1 MTDPNQP
8 PPYDPNRPQ
17 DPSESYG
24 SAPEPQSYG
33 SAPEPQSY
41 GSAPETQ
48 PYGAPYGQAQSYGSA
63 PEPQSAYQQQP
74 AYPPAPQGGYVQPYG
89 ALPEHPQ
96 GTTILVLGIVGL
108 FVTICAPIAWYMGSK
123 AQKEIA
129 ASGMHYANEQNI
141 NIGKILGMV
150 LTILAIVGLA
160 VAFVFIVIAVIAAV
174 ASS

>member
-1 MTDPNQP
+1 MSDPNQP
-8 PPYDPNRPQ
+8 YDQNRPVDPNSPV
-17 DPSESYG
+17 DPNQSQSYG
-24 SAPEPQSYG
+24 TPQSYG
-33 SAPEPQSY
+33 SAPEVQGGY
-41 GSAPETQ
+41 
-48 PYGAPYGQAQSYGSA
+48 
-63 PEPQSAYQQQP
+63 QQP
-74 AYPPAPQGGYVQPYG
+74 AYPPVPQSPYAAQPYG

-129 ASGMHYANEQNI
+129 ASGIRYANEQNI

-160 VAFVFIVIAVIAAV
+160 IALVFIVIAIIAAI
-174 ASS
+174 ASSAG

>member
-1 MTDPNQP
+1 MSNQNPFGSTQPHDPDQ
-8 PPYDPNRPQ
+8 
-17 DPSESYG
+17 
-24 SAPEPQSYG
+24 PQSYG

-41 GSAPETQ
+41 GSAPEMQ
-48 PYGAPYGQAQSYGSA
+48 GG
-63 PEPQSAYQQQP
+63 YQQ
-74 AYPPAPQGGYVQPYG
+74 AYPPAPQPTYGQGGYQQPYG

-129 ASGMHYANEQNI
+129 ASGIHYSNEQNI

-150 LTILAIVGLA
+150 LTILAIIGL
-160 VAFVFIVIAVIAAV
+160 VIGIVFIVVAVIAGM
-174 ASS
+174 ASY

>member
-1 MTDPNQP
+1 V
-8 PPYDPNRPQ
+8 
-17 DPSESYG
+17 
-24 SAPEPQSYG
+24 
-33 SAPEPQSY
+33 
-41 GSAPETQ
+41 
-48 PYGAPYGQAQSYGSA
+48 
-63 PEPQSAYQQQP
+63 
-74 AYPPAPQGGYVQPYG
+74 APQGAYGQPYG

-108 FVTICAPIAWYMGSK
+108 FITICAPIAWYMGSK

-150 LTILAIVGLA
+150 LTIVAIVGLA
-160 VAFVFIVIAVIAAV
+160 IAFVFIIIAIIAAV